1 MLLYISFFLSLW
13 SSLLALMSLATQL
26 LYRAGH
32 VVLQKQVVGVP
43 GEASPPIHTAAIAM
57 LSIILFFAPIIAS
70 FVTARMRM
78 KKIGHA
84 EVLVIASFM
93 LNGFSLVYGVFAI
106 MVFATG

>member
-1 MLLYISFFLSLW
+1 MQYISFFLSLW

-26 LYRAGH
+26 LYRAGY
-32 VVLQKQVVGVP
+32 VVLQKQVVGVL
-43 GEASPPIHTAAIAM
+43 GEAPPINTTAIAM
-57 LSIILFFAPIIAS
+57 LSIILFFASIIAS
-70 FVTARMRM
+70 LVMARMRM

-84 EVLVIASFM
+84 EGLVIASFM